1 MRRSDRVASEVGT
14 MTEIQRML
22 ANATRVDVA
31 IVLFRNDFYDLA
43 MEPVHNPA
51 MNGLEGECWR
61 MEPQSGWTIT
71 ADSEDN
77 MTAPEPEPY
86 DLPQGWRYVATMAVV
101 LIPDPNRTDGMCFGR
116 GMWFPMAGIN
126 PTPQIQSFLDI
137 LRDETMR
144 RAKVKAGQH
153 RTVLGRQF

>member
-1 MRRSDRVASEVGT
+1 MS
-14 MTEIQRML
+14 EIQRML
-22 ANATRVDVA
+22 AKAARVDVA
-31 IVLFRNDFYDLA
+31 TVLFRNDFYGLG
-43 MEPVHNPA
+43 MEPIHNPA
-51 MNGLEGECWR
+51 MNDLEAECWR
-61 MEPQSGWTIT
+61 MEPQPGWTIT

-77 MTAPEPEPY
+77 MTAHAPEPY
-86 DLPQGWRYVATMAVV
+86 DVPQGWRYVATMAVV

-126 PTPQIQSFLDI
+126 PTPQIESFLDF